1 MIEWVVSSCI
11 LILAVIAL
19 RYLLRGRISLRLQ
32 YALWLLVLARLL
44 IPVSFGSTD
53 ISVMSVVEKA
63 PAVQAVESVRNVDTI
78 WQADNGTV
86 EGYPAGPLMPDTPVT
101 VVTIAPGVTNDQFG
115 RMESALTLRKIL
127 LPVWWGGAAVT
138 LLVFL
143 TANLRFAAR
152 LRKSRRPLTVEGA
165 ALSVY
170 VAQERAVPCLFGLFR
185 PAIYVTQAA
194 ADDPELLRHT
204 VAHET
209 THFRQGDHVWA
220 LLRTVC
226 LALHWWNPLVWWAAK
241 LSRQDGELACDEATI
256 RALGESERAAY
267 GRTLIR
273 MACGP
278 GSHVLLTATTMDGG
292 KTSLHERIV
301 LLAKKPRTAVTA
313 AIVVVLAATLCIA
326 CTFTGAKKDEAA
338 AEPDTLAGYMAA
350 LTVDDV
356 TDWDVTEYPDITLG
370 RLVTAM
376 NDAAAYEITAEEA
389 LGYGENGQEW
399 FVSLHA
405 DGHELMLNCG
415 DMGGIVHVV
424 DLSAALS
431 SDAVPPERM
440 QAYFHHDT
448 LYNLIRHAQDS
459 VETTDTGESAREI
472 LQRIGWPDKAE
483 LSTEIFTYRDLKVQ
497 VTRVYQTGKGVVKEG
512 EAQVF
517 ENDIFVICPGAVLT
531 VLECGSENDVD
542 GVPHANWR
550 YYIPNGDMTELWPG
564 DEFVIE
570 GNSSIGAES
579 FPVLRFCLYDGWLQA
594 PSADP
599 LESAR
604 AAIEGEAQKGYAR
617 NIRVDS
623 LSVNEAETK
632 RVAQERMGS
641 ELAIARGW
649 SDDML
654 DDHFVVVDAA
664 YYIEYDHTRTPL
676 EGGNVTQQFY
686 LMQNED
692 GRWIIVDNAMRS
704 ADRQDSLP
712 LEELMASVKPEDL
725 GDIDPYLYP
734 KVTARQVT
742 DALNSAARHWIS
754 KEWAQ
759 TAEGYPGCDYP
770 FWGMNIDGV
779 DLYVKCGLAENVVWV
794 RDKNGGEGYF
804 KDETLYELVRHCRD
818 YDEVIDQAAYAR
830 FKPQVD
836 AVMQQALDDYAT
848 SPGEFHA
855 YQLTNFSPVWTY
867 ATDDGNRAEWY
878 SFDFALIP
886 DRPEV
891 DFWAG
896 GIYMDS
902 QLRVRG
908 FNDCGNV
915 VARYQGDTL
924 LGLVFMQYDNFY
936 WPSFDEDWDWANGML
951 AAAEG
956 I

>member
-19 RYLLRGRISLRLQ
+19 RYLLRGKISLRLQ

-63 PAVQAVESVRNVDTI
+63 PAVQAVESVRDVDTI
-78 WQADNGTV
+78 WQAGNGSVQGHPIGGGVDNTV
-86 EGYPAGPLMPDTPVT
+86 MLAEPS
-101 VVTIAPGVTNDQFG
+101 APEAQFH
-115 RMESALTLRKIL
+115 RMSSALNLRKVL
-127 LPVWWGGAAVT
+127 LPIWWCGAAVT

-170 VAQERAVPCLFGLFR
+170 VADERAVPCLFGLFR

-256 RALGESERAAY
+256 RALGESERTAY

-313 AIVVVLAATLCIA
+313 AIAVVLAAALCIG
-326 CTFTGAKKDEAA
+326 CTFTGAKKDEVT
-338 AEPDTLAGYMAA
+338 AEPDTIAGYMAA

-356 TDWDVTEYPDITLG
+356 TGWNVKQYPNITLG

-424 DLSAALS
+424 DLSAAAS
-431 SDAVPPERM
+431 SAYPVDREIE
-440 QAYFHHDT
+440 AYFRHDT
-448 LYNLIRHAQDS
+448 LYDLVRHAQDS
-459 VETTDTGESAREI
+459 VESDDPTDDLWQL
-472 LQRIGWPDKAE
+472 LQLTSWPDKAE
-483 LSTEIFTYRDLKVQ
+483 LTTQTFTYQDLTVQ
-497 VTRVYQTGKGVVKEG
+497 VTNVYLMQKGQVREDAD
-512 EAQVF
+512 EVF
-517 ENDIFVICPGAVLT
+517 ENDIYIVSPGAAFT
-531 VLECGSENDVD
+531 VLECGSENDAD
-542 GVPHANWR
+542 GVPYANWL
-550 YYIPNGDMTELWPG
+550 YYAPDGAATELWPG
-564 DEFVIE
+564 DTVPII
-570 GNSSIGAES
+570 SDTSIGHES
-579 FPVLRFCLYDGWLQA
+579 FPVLRFYLYDSWLQA
-594 PSADP
+594 PSTDP
-599 LESAR
+599 LASVR
-604 AAIEGEAQKGYAR
+604 TAIEAEEQRSYAR
-617 NIRVDS
+617 NVRVDT

-632 RVAQERMGS
+632 RVSQNYMGS

-649 SDDML
+649 SDDL
-654 DDHFVVVDAA
+654 LTNHFLVVDAA

-686 LMQNED
+686 LAQNEA

-704 ADRQDSLP
+704 ADGQ
-712 LEELMASVKPEDL
+712 EE
-725 GDIDPYLYP
+725 
-734 KVTARQVT
+734 
-742 DALNSAARHWIS
+742 N
-754 KEWAQ
+754 
-759 TAEGYPGCDYP
+759 
-770 FWGMNIDGV
+770 
-779 DLYVKCGLAENVVWV
+779 
-794 RDKNGGEGYF
+794 
-804 KDETLYELVRHCRD
+804 TL
-818 YDEVIDQAAYAR
+818 
-830 FKPQVD
+830 
-836 AVMQQALDDYAT
+836 
-848 SPGEFHA
+848 
-855 YQLTNFSPVWTY
+855 W
-867 ATDDGNRAEWY
+867 
-878 SFDFALIP
+878 
-886 DRPEV
+886 
-891 DFWAG
+891 
-896 GIYMDS
+896 
-902 QLRVRG
+902 
-908 FNDCGNV
+908 
-915 VARYQGDTL
+915 
-924 LGLVFMQYDNFY
+924 
-936 WPSFDEDWDWANGML
+936 
-951 AAAEG
+951 
-956 I
+956 